1 MKAFVTT
8 AKKRLAE
15 LPDVPTMTEAGF
27 PGMGS
32 VNWNGFFVP
41 AKTPRPIIDKL
52 AAATSQVLQR
62 PAVQEAFA
70 KAGVPLTPSASPEE
84 FQEFVRAE
92 QKRWAR
98 IIRETNVKFD

>member
-1 MKAFVTT
+1 
-8 AKKRLAE
+8 
-15 LPDVPTMTEAGF
+15 
-27 PGMGS
+27 
-32 VNWNGFFVP
+32 
-41 AKTPRPIIDKL
+41 
-52 AAATSQVLQR
+52 
-62 PAVQEAFA
+62 VQEAFA